1 MLKLIQCSFKN
12 MQRGKYI
19 VNSFVV
25 IADGIW
31 GITNL
36 NVSCIKNLF

>member
-1 MLKLIQCSFKN
+1 

-19 VNSFVV
+19 VNSFVA

-36 NVSCIKNLF
+36 NVSCTKNLF